1 MSEGTMPVRSRLK
14 VVLSEFNT
22 ARVREGLDPVKVRD
36 LAAEIKLSPSV
47 ITGLTSGRASRVD
60 FETLSKLCKRLN
72 CQPGDLLVYIPD
84 EAPTEDN

>member
-1 MSEGTMPVRSRLK
+1 MSEVAMPVRSRLK

-22 ARVREGLDPVKVRD
+22 ARVREGQEPITVRD

-60 FETLSKLCKRLN
+60 FETLRKLCQRLN
-72 CQPGDLLVYIPD
+72 CQPGDILEYIP
-84 EAPTEDN
+84 TDNS